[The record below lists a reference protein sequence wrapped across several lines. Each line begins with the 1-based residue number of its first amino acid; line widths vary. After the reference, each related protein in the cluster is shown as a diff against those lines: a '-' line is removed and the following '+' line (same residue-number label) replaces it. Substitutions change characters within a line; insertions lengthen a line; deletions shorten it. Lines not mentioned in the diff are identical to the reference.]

1 MVTQRKPGLL
11 VCQNE
16 RQRREQSVS
25 RSGFMI
31 RSFEQPEDKT
41 MNMHAMRLHGFGGPD
56 ALKDD
61 VLPLPQPRD
70 DEVLVRVE
78 AASVNPVDAKMRE
91 GKVSS
96 IQAKDLPL
104 TLGRDLSGVIESC
117 GTAVQ
122 GLRKG
127 DEVFA
132 FVGYDRGAYA
142 QYVMVKSGEFA
153 PKPENLSHVEAAAV
167 PLAGLTAWQGL
178 LDHGNLSSGQRVLIH
193 GGAGG
198 VGHFAVQI
206 AKTRGAWVAATCSG
220 RDMDFVKQLGADQ
233 VIDYQ
238 KQKFEEEIGDIDLV
252 FDLVDG
258 ETQNRSFAVL
268 KQGGTL
274 VSTVQEPDKTEA
286 KAKNVRVALYMA
298 TPNAAQLAEI
308 GRLLLAGK
316 IRPYVFRTF
325 ELEEAG
331 KAEQALAEQHVQGK
345 IVLTVN
351 L

>member
-1 MVTQRKPGLL
+1 
-11 VCQNE
+11 
-16 RQRREQSVS
+16 
-25 RSGFMI
+25 
-31 RSFEQPEDKT
+31 
-41 MNMHAMRLHGFGGPD
+41 MNMHAIRIHRFGGPET
-56 ALKDD
+56 LKEDE
-61 VLPLPQPRD
+61 LPLPHPRD
-70 DEVLVRVE
+70 DEILVRVE
-78 AASVNPVDAKMRE
+78 AAGVNPVDAKMRD

-117 GTAVQ
+117 GTTVQ

-142 QYVMVKSGEFA
+142 QYVMVKAGEFA

-178 LDHGNLSSGQRVLIH
+178 LDHGKLAAGQRVLVH

-206 AKTRGAWVAATCSG
+206 AKTKGAWVAATCSG
-220 RDMDFVKQLGADQ
+220 SDVDFVKELGADQ

-238 KQKFEEEIGDIDLV
+238 NQNFVEEVGDIDLV
-252 FDLVDG
+252 FDLVAG
-258 ETQNRSFAVL
+258 ETQDRSFAVL
-268 KQGGTL
+268 KAGGALISTL
-274 VSTVQEPDKTEA
+274 QAPDKSKA
-286 KAKNVRVALYMA
+286 KAKKLRVADYMA
-298 TPNAAQLAEI
+298 KPNAAQLAEI
-308 GRLLLAGK
+308 GRLLLEGK
-316 IRPYVFRTF
+316 IKPYVFRTF
-325 ELEEAG
+325 KLEEAG
-331 KAEQALAEQHVQGK
+331 KAEQVLAEQHVRGK

-351 L
+351 P

>member
-1 MVTQRKPGLL
+1 
-11 VCQNE
+11 
-16 RQRREQSVS
+16 
-25 RSGFMI
+25 
-31 RSFEQPEDKT
+31 
-41 MNMHAMRLHGFGGPD
+41 MHAMRIHDFGGPD

-70 DEVLVRVE
+70 DEILVRVE
-78 AASVNPVDAKMRE
+78 AAGVNPVDAKMRE

-132 FVGYDRGAYA
+132 FIGYDRGAYA
-142 QYVMVKSGEFA
+142 QYVMVKAGEFA

-167 PLAGLTAWQGL
+167 PLAALTAWQGL
-178 LDHGNLSSGQRVLIH
+178 LDHGKLKTGQRVLIH
-193 GGAGG
+193 GAAGG

-206 AKTRGAWVAATCSG
+206 AKTKGAWVAATCSG
-220 RDMDFVKQLGADQ
+220 RDMDSVRKLGAEQ
-233 VIDYQ
+233 VIDYR
-238 KQKFEEEIGDIDLV
+238 KQKFEEEVRDIDLV
-252 FDLVDG
+252 FDLVGG
-258 ETQNRSFAVL
+258 ETQDRSFEVL

-274 VSTVQEPDKTEA
+274 ISTLQEPDKNKA
-286 KAKNVRVALYMA
+286 KAKGLHVANYMA
-298 TPNAAQLAEI
+298 KPNAAQLAEI

-316 IRPYVFRTF
+316 IRPYVFETF
-325 ELEEAG
+325 RLEEAG
-331 KAEQALAEQHVQGK
+331 EAEQALAERHVQGK
-345 IVLTVN
+345 IVLTIN